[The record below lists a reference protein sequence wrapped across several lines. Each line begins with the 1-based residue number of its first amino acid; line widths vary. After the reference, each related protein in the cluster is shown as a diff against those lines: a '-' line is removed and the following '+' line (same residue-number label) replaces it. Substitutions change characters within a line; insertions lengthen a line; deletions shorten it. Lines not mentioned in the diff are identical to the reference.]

1 MLGGINNALWFQSIA
16 GFFVMAF
23 IFIPFLKWA
32 FPSKKDNANKALIR
46 QLRKEIKEIKR
57 K

>member
-1 MLGGINNALWFQSIA
+1 MLGGINNALFLQSLA
-16 GFFVMAF
+16 GFFVMSF

-32 FPSKKDNANKALIR
+32 FPSKKDDENKALIK
-46 QLRKEIKEIKR
+46 QLRKEIKDIKR

>member
-23 IFIPFLKWA
+23 VFIPFLKWA
-32 FPSKKDNANKALIR
+32 FPNKKDDANKALIR
-46 QLRKEIKEIKR
+46 QLRKEIREIKR

>member
-1 MLGGINNALWFQSIA
+1 MLGGINNALFLQSLA

-23 IFIPFLKWA
+23 VFIPFLKWA
-32 FPSKKDNANKALIR
+32 FPNKKDAANKALIR
-46 QLRKEIKEIKR
+46 QMRKEIREIKR

>member
-1 MLGGINNALWFQSIA
+1 MLGGINNALFLQSLA
-16 GFFVMAF
+16 GFAVMLF

-32 FPSKKDNANKALIR
+32 FPNKKDKANKALIR
-46 QLRKEIKEIKR
+46 QLRKEIREIKR